1 MCKRNEMLGSCLMAL
16 GAGLL
21 LSLFFRSDFILCLFG
36 ALGLLCGLLYCR
48 KP

>member
-21 LSLFFRSDFILCLFG
+21 LSLFFRSDFILCLLG
-36 ALGLLCGLLYCR
+36 AAALAGGLFCCR
-48 KP
+48 KR

>member
-21 LSLFFRSDFILCLFG
+21 LSMFFRSDFILCLLG
-36 ALGLLCGLLYCR
+36 TLGLLSGLFCCR
-48 KP
+48 RR